1 MKNNFLL
8 ITLLFLIAFSLLGK
22 NINSQIISHDNKFY
36 VSLTEAQNQ
45 KLQEIFRKENL
56 NNFPIKVINED
67 TFLINEIDLNIS
79 SLCKEENEKFLQNS
93 INSCNKYFIK
103 KSFKQKRRKNCR
115 RKNCRRKF
123 EKRRKHNQR
132 KILYVY
138 RN

>member
-103 KSFKQKRRKNCR
+103 KSFKQKRTKNCR